1 MTVHMKGVIYT
12 CNMAA
17 APLPFRKHCDTW
29 RVWGFENQPVR
40 FTLPASSCEALLE
53 LLLYLQAR
61 SRGQSWTVTAVFK
74 ENGERFCIDALRVE
88 YGLEFTL
95 FIEYVIPT
103 IRDCCILDHTEGC
116 GFFWLGLMKESA
128 YCLTK
133 AEVLV
138 AIRAIV
144 PYIPIARL
152 CHEAFLD
159 RIKFKA
165 YIHRRLVLESG
176 DRMRVAALR
185 RMLEGLEIPAS

>member
-40 FTLPASSCEALLE
+40 FTLP
-53 LLLYLQAR
+53 
-61 SRGQSWTVTAVFK
+61 
-74 ENGERFCIDALRVE
+74 
-88 YGLEFTL
+88 
-95 FIEYVIPT
+95 
-103 IRDCCILDHTEGC
+103 
-116 GFFWLGLMKESA
+116 
-128 YCLTK
+128 
-133 AEVLV
+133 
-138 AIRAIV
+138 
-144 PYIPIARL
+144 PIARL

-185 RMLEGLEIPAS
+185 RVLEGLEIPV